1 MIKKILLR
9 VLLVV
14 GVFILVVVVNL
25 VIFNITASKVTEGV
39 PIENRDPDGV
49 ALLVIDIQGGTT
61 GSESALKPLVEQ
73 SEMLIEHVNRV
84 IEAMHAKHQTIIY
97 VTTEVVNP
105 LLNLLNNTMASGT
118 PGAELDPRLVI
129 LPGEVVVKRRGDPF
143 MGTDLDQIL
152 ADRHISELVI
162 VGLDAQQCV
171 RSTVQAALNR
181 GYRTVVIEDAVIS
194 QNNTIRDQALE
205 EFRENG
211 VTILSEKEL
220 VDLR

>member
-25 VIFNITASKVTEGV
+25 VIFNIAASKVTEGV

-61 GSESALKPLVEQ
+61 GSESAIEPLVEQ

-84 IEAMHAKHQTIIY
+84 IEAMHSRHQTIVY

-105 LLNLLNNTMASGT
+105 LLNILNNTMASGT

-129 LPGEVVVKRRGDPF
+129 LPGEVVVKRKGDPF

-171 RSTVQAALNR
+171 RSTVLAALNR
-181 GYRTVVIEDAVIS
+181 GYRVVVIVDAVIS
-194 QNNTIRDQALE
+194 QTDEKKHQAIE
-205 EFRENG
+205 EFREKG

-220 VDLR
+220 VDLP